1 LHALCQ
7 EGWLAQAACAVKF
20 LPAYPVIAVEQHR
33 NSRNSTKKS
42 PEEEFLVNR
51 KLIRPSLA
59 EIKDKMTVRTQR
71 KKTAPQ
77 EQTNAES
84 FYYLKQMQNRTPM
97 VVVFQD
103 GQELRG
109 IIEWYDKSC
118 IKVNR
123 DAEPNLLVF
132 KHAIR
137 YMYKENEDKSV
148 DE

>member
-1 LHALCQ
+1 M
-7 EGWLAQAACAVKF
+7 
-20 LPAYPVIAVEQHR
+20 EQSNTR
-33 NSRNSTKKS
+33 GPNNNRR

-59 EIKDKMTVRTQR
+59 EIKDKMTVRTQ
-71 KKTAPQ
+71 KKKAAPQ

-84 FYYLKQMQNRTPM
+84 FYYLKQMQNKTQM
-97 VVVFQD
+97 VVVMLD
-103 GQELRG
+103 GQELHG
-109 IIEWYDKSC
+109 IIEWYDKNC

-123 DAEPNLLVF
+123 DADPNLLVF

-137 YMYKENEDKSV
+137 FMYKEHEDKSS

>member
-1 LHALCQ
+1 M
-7 EGWLAQAACAVKF
+7 
-20 LPAYPVIAVEQHR
+20 EQSNTR
-33 NSRNSTKKS
+33 GPNNNRR

-59 EIKDKMTVRTQR
+59 EIKDKMTVRIQ
-71 KKTAPQ
+71 KKKAAPQ

-84 FYYLKQMQNRTPM
+84 FYYLKQMQNKTQM
-97 VVVFQD
+97 VVVMLD
-103 GQELRG
+103 GQELHG
-109 IIEWYDKSC
+109 IIEWYDKNC

-123 DAEPNLLVF
+123 DADPNLLVF

-137 YMYKENEDKSV
+137 FMYKEHEDKTS